1 MKIPMD
7 IRTLAKLANVSP
19 STVSKALNDRS
30 DVSPETRKKVRE
42 IAKSHGYSPDSFGK
56 GLKTR
61 STENIGLLFS
71 RDRHALSDN
80 PFYSKVLEGVE
91 SELSINNYNMIFNI
105 IQPSHRGLPKMVRER
120 HVDGVILIGVFHEDL
135 LERLGAERLP
145 VVMIDPQN
153 PVDAFA
159 QIHIDNEYGG
169 FLATRHLIE
178 AGHREIGFVSG
189 ELSRL
194 SFRQRLDGYRKALR
208 AHGLAPDERLIRTGG
223 LENGYEHFKGILT
236 EHSPTAIFSANDINA
251 LRGYKAIHDMR
262 LKIPED
268 VSVVGFDDIDLA
280 SIAAPPLT
288 TVRVHKKEFGSIAA
302 RTLLGLVRENVPRK
316 PVIVMPTQLIER
328 ASVMKIPY
336 PAPHP
341 EFPDPARGGDA
352 RA

>member
-1 MKIPMD
+1 MKVPMD

-30 DVSPETRKKVRE
+30 DVSPETRQKVQE
-42 IAKSHGYSPDSFGK
+42 IARAHGYSPDSFGK

-71 RDRHALSDN
+71 RDQHALSDN

-91 SELSINNYNMIFNI
+91 SELSINNYNTIFNI
-105 IQPSHRGLPKMVRER
+105 IQPSTRGLPKMVRER

-135 LERLGAERLP
+135 LEKLRAETLP

-153 PVDAFA
+153 PVDAFG
-159 QIHIDNEYGG
+159 QIHIDNEYGA
-169 FLATRHLIE
+169 FLATRHLID

-194 SFRQRLDGYRKALR
+194 SFRQRLEGFRKALR
-208 AHGLAPDERLIRTGG
+208 AQGLAQDDRLIRTGG
-223 LENGYEHFKGILT
+223 IENGYDHFRSILT
-236 EHSPTAIFSANDINA
+236 EQNPTAIFSANDINA
-251 LRGYKAIHDMR
+251 LRGYKAIHDLR
-262 LKIPED
+262 LRIPED

-288 TVRVHKKEFGSIAA
+288 TVRVPKKEFGSIAA
-302 RTLLGLVRENVPRK
+302 RTLLSLVREDVPRK
-316 PVIVMPTQLIER
+316 PVIVMPTQLVER
-328 ASVMKIPY
+328 ASVRTIPH
-336 PAPHP
+336 PAPLP
-341 EFPDPARGGDA
+341 EFQERPGKGDG
-352 RA
+352 RI